1 MPTGLEIDYDQDL
14 NGTMAPYAQQVL
26 ISTGQRDWRSRIED
40 DGLDQGWGILGS
52 RLKKLVFRTGKFAD
66 PYNNIVIT
74 NSSFT
79 PSTDPSNKSVASA
92 FLFPS
97 FQYIPDIPLDEDGLD
112 RFVRAFLLPL
122 NPHKAHSIL
131 PADKLQAIRRDPE
144 LQSTFKSMTSLKH
157 SPTILICGHGGRD
170 QRCGIMGPLL
180 ESEFGNI
187 LKDEG
192 YTVGITPTDKV
203 KHANVGL
210 ISHIGGHKYAASSYP
225 LLTRS
230 PYTAK
235 VADGGGTCDQLLPT
249 MDDKSPSFCRLCNI
263 ALASPDIW
271 RQHAR
276 SEWQNN
282 TPSENETDE
291 SDVESPAAPEYNPEQ
306 CLFCGETNVTF
317 DDNLFHMSKAHS
329 FIIPYQDNLKVDMMS
344 LLRHLYHVIYAS
356 RRCILCATRRR
367 TVQGVHH
374 HMMAKGHCRFD
385 VSPDIADFYIAS
397 KANSRRLSNEASE
410 ISSLLWLPSGRAR
423 GRRTRPAK
431 YRRTSEHKE
440 PTPLPLSNGMN
451 GQENTT
457 TEDDDAAS
465 ASYTQLLRLS
475 RGDQQGLAHLSNPEV
490 RSLLAIR
497 AKHTDQSRREETH
510 AKLKL
515 EKAGNITLTA
525 HFRADTSK
533 RFRGPWG

>member
-1 MPTGLEIDYDQDL
+1 MWRIRTHVFRIRQISCNLYSTSRRIPIPIPPPFPVVQSCPEPTCSCAAMPTGLEIDYDQDL

-40 DGLDQGWGILGS
+40 DGLDQSWGILGS

-210 ISHIGGHKYAASSYP
+210 ISHIGGHKYAGNVIIYLPPS
-225 LLTRS
+225 LRS
-230 PYTAK
+230 GS
-235 VADGGGTCDQLLPT
+235 GGAN
-249 MDDKSPSFCRLCNI
+249 M
-263 ALASPDIW
+263 LAGKAIW
-271 RQHAR
+271 YGR
-276 SEWQNN
+276 
-282 TPSENETDE
+282 
-291 SDVESPAAPEYNPEQ
+291 VEPKN
-306 CLFCGETNVTF
+306 
-317 DDNLFHMSKAHS
+317 
-329 FIIPYQDNLKVDMMS
+329 
-344 LLRHLYHVIYAS
+344 
-356 RRCILCATRRR
+356 
-367 TVQGVHH
+367 VQGII
-374 HMMAKGHCRFD
+374 RET
-385 VSPDIADFYIAS
+385 IL
-397 KANSRRLSNEASE
+397 N
-410 ISSLLWLPSGRAR
+410 GRVIKDHFR
-423 GRRTRPAK
+423 GGIDKDGTV
-431 YRRTSEHKE
+431 
-440 PTPLPLSNGMN
+440 
-451 GQENTT
+451 
-457 TEDDDAAS
+457 
-465 ASYTQLLRLS
+465 LRL
-475 RGDQQGLAHLSNPEV
+475 
-490 RSLLAIR
+490 
-497 AKHTDQSRREETH
+497 
-510 AKLKL
+510 
-515 EKAGNITLTA
+515 
-525 HFRADTSK
+525 
-533 RFRGPWG
+533 